1 MTCRIICPSLSFFH
15 LQNLSNPMVAQ
26 FLAGG
31 TAGTIQWLPP
41 IYCFD
46 VIKSR
51 MQTAPQ
57 GTYTSISDCAKQ
69 MYKENGIKVF
79 FRYVT
84 SNQIVQR
91 CCVYMCRANHFI
103 CIRSH
108 TVLIPTDRLVHFL
121 PADCLQR

>member
-1 MTCRIICPSLSFFH
+1 MNVTELVLLERRVGILCLFIIIIFLP
-15 LQNLSNPMVAQ
+15 QNLSNPMVAQ

-69 MYKENGIKVF
+69 MYKENGMKVF

-84 SNQIVQR
+84 SNLE
-91 CCVYMCRANHFI
+91 YNS
-103 CIRSH
+103 CIG
-108 TVLIPTDRLVHFL
+108 L
-121 PADCLQR
+121 

>member
-1 MTCRIICPSLSFFH
+1 MEILAPLRLLATFH
-15 LQNLSNPMVAQ
+15 LLQRTDLIKLYFQMYICSFLTAQHLSSPMLAQ

-57 GTYTSISDCAKQ
+57 GTYKSVGDCARQLYKQ
-69 MYKENGIKVF
+69 NGMGVF
-79 FRYVT
+79 FR
-84 SNQIVQR
+84 
-91 CCVYMCRANHFI
+91 
-103 CIRSH
+103 
-108 TVLIPTDRLVHFL
+108 
-121 PADCLQR
+121 

>member
-1 MTCRIICPSLSFFH
+1 ML
-15 LQNLSNPMVAQ
+15 AQ

-57 GTYTSISDCAKQ
+57 GTYKNIKECALK
-69 MYKENGIKVF
+69 MYKEEGAQVF
-79 FRYVT
+79 FRYI
-84 SNQIVQR
+84 SDLYKNI
-91 CCVYMCRANHFI
+91 
-103 CIRSH
+103 
-108 TVLIPTDRLVHFL
+108 
-121 PADCLQR
+121 

>member
-1 MTCRIICPSLSFFH
+1 MLLFTSFMSLFLLSTA
-15 LQNLSNPMVAQ
+15 LQHLSNPLVAQ

-57 GTYTSISDCAKQ
+57 GKYKNIKDCAKQ
-69 MYKENGIKVF
+69 MYINEGPQAFV
-79 FRYVT
+79 R
-84 SNQIVQR
+84 
-91 CCVYMCRANHFI
+91 
-103 CIRSH
+103 
-108 TVLIPTDRLVHFL
+108 
-121 PADCLQR
+121 

>member
-1 MTCRIICPSLSFFH
+1 ML
-15 LQNLSNPMVAQ
+15 AQ

-57 GTYTSISDCAKQ
+57 GTYTSIKDCAKK
-69 MYKENGIKVF
+69 MYVNEGPQAFVRWVH
-79 FRYVT
+79 RYRLLLLAEQ
-84 SNQIVQR
+84 SILLFVQ
-91 CCVYMCRANHFI
+91 N
-103 CIRSH
+103 
-108 TVLIPTDRLVHFL
+108 
-121 PADCLQR
+121 

>member
-1 MTCRIICPSLSFFH
+1 ML
-15 LQNLSNPMVAQ
+15 AQ

-57 GTYTSISDCAKQ
+57 GTYTSISDCAKK
-69 MYKENGIKVF
+69 MYKEEGARVF
-79 FRYVT
+79 VRYGL
-84 SNQIVQR
+84 
-91 CCVYMCRANHFI
+91 CAAF
-103 CIRSH
+103 
-108 TVLIPTDRLVHFL
+108 LIESTYFY
-121 PADCLQR
+121 

>member
-1 MTCRIICPSLSFFH
+1 
-15 LQNLSNPMVAQ
+15 MVAQ

-57 GTYTSISDCAKQ
+57 GTYKSIKDCAQK
-69 MYKENGIKVF
+69 MYVNEGP
-79 FRYVT
+79 
-84 SNQIVQR
+84 
-91 CCVYMCRANHFI
+91 RAFV
-103 CIRSH
+103 R
-108 TVLIPTDRLVHFL
+108 
-121 PADCLQR
+121 

>member
-1 MTCRIICPSLSFFH
+1 V
-15 LQNLSNPMVAQ
+15 QNLSNPMLAQ

-57 GTYTSISDCAKQ
+57 GTYKNIQECAKA
-69 MYKENGIKVF
+69 MYAEGGAKVF
-79 FRYVT
+79 FR
-84 SNQIVQR
+84 
-91 CCVYMCRANHFI
+91 
-103 CIRSH
+103 
-108 TVLIPTDRLVHFL
+108 
-121 PADCLQR
+121 